1 MSGKERPRPVKKKE
15 VSTSPETLPERN
27 FPGSVHVE
35 MYISALANERRASR
49 YTVRNYNQAL
59 RDFCLWAEKDAGF
72 SGDFEKL
79 RRNTVRDFIVEKQQT
94 HARTTLHNHLAALRG
109 LFRYLMRENIVKA
122 SPLTGLRS
130 PKLPKQ
136 LPRFLTEQQTADLL
150 AMPQALQVSG
160 RIDES
165 VRLRDEAILE
175 CLYGG
180 GLRVSELCGLNYGD
194 VDFSTGVTRVH
205 GKGSKERMVP
215 IGKVALAAI
224 VNLRKVAGQIP
235 AYDSPIF
242 TTERHQRLYP
252 RAVQLLLKR
261 YLKAAGLPQD
271 LTPHKLRHTC
281 ATHLLNHDA
290 DLRSIQEQLGHA
302 SLSTTQIYTHVSLS
316 RLKSAHAKAHPR
328 A

>member
-1 MSGKERPRPVKKKE
+1 
-15 VSTSPETLPERN
+15 
-27 FPGSVHVE
+27 
-35 MYISALANERRASR
+35 
-49 YTVRNYNQAL
+49 
-59 RDFCLWAEKDAGF
+59 
-72 SGDFEKL
+72 
-79 RRNTVRDFIVEKQQT
+79 
-94 HARTTLHNHLAALRG
+94 
-109 LFRYLMRENIVKA
+109 
-122 SPLTGLRS
+122 
-130 PKLPKQ
+130 
-136 LPRFLTEQQTADLL
+136 
-150 AMPQALQVSG
+150 
-160 RIDES
+160 
-165 VRLRDEAILE
+165 
-175 CLYGG
+175 
-180 GLRVSELCGLNYGD
+180 
-194 VDFSTGVTRVH
+194 
-205 GKGSKERMVP
+205 MVP